1 MKIGEFAKKNDITI
15 DTVRHYIDLGLI
27 LPIKKTG
34 QYDFDLRCEKDIK
47 DIQRFKE
54 MKFSLNEI
62 KEILTF
68 KTLGNLDAGE
78 SKDFLKNIFNNHI
91 SRLEKEG
98 LEIHKALALVKELKE
113 DYLSLKS
120 HQSINLGLG
129 ISDLSIFSSYENNLP
144 LIKDAK
150 IVDGLL
156 REGILARGK
165 DDEMKID
172 DGIIKYKGF
181 SERIYFEDHLNYF
194 DVENYIKA
202 TDKEFLKTIKNM
214 IEWMIKQIDFESL
227 KGKVILELGTG
238 VGFLLRNIYAM
249 LPADCVYI
257 AVDRNVGLLKR
268 LKEILERSGEKKNVI
283 FLASDFATMPIGK
296 EKVDIVLD
304 FAGSSNF
311 GFENEEFLLKTIDH
325 QIKKEAELY
334 GSYIVFKLFKENSK
348 IDRNLRKN
356 FLEKNIREYISS
368 LGFEM
373 KSENISSVHTKAGD
387 LEEFWVE
394 GEEFFS
400 YSYAGKRWG

>member
-34 QYDFDLRCEKDIK
+34 QYDFDIRCEKDIK

-68 KTLGNLDAGE
+68 KTLGNLDGGE
-78 SKDFLKNIFNNHI
+78 SKGFLENIFNNHI

-98 LEIHKALALVKELKE
+98 LEIEKAIALVKEVKE

-120 HQSINLGLG
+120 HQNINLGLG
-129 ISDLSIFSSYENNLP
+129 ISDLSIFSSYEHNLP

-150 IVDGLL
+150 IADGLL

-181 SERIYFEDHLNYF
+181 TEKIYFEDDLNYF

-214 IEWMIKQIDFESL
+214 IEWIIKQIDFDSL

-238 VGFLLRNIYAM
+238 VGFLLRNIYSM
-249 LPADCVYI
+249 LPDDCVYI

-268 LKEILERSGEKKNVI
+268 LKEILERSGERKNVI

-311 GFENEEFLLKTIDH
+311 GFENEEF
-325 QIKKEAELY
+325 
-334 GSYIVFKLFKENSK
+334 
-348 IDRNLRKN
+348 
-356 FLEKNIREYISS
+356 
-368 LGFEM
+368 
-373 KSENISSVHTKAGD
+373 
-387 LEEFWVE
+387 
-394 GEEFFS
+394 FS
-400 YSYAGKRWG
+400 YSYAGKRRG